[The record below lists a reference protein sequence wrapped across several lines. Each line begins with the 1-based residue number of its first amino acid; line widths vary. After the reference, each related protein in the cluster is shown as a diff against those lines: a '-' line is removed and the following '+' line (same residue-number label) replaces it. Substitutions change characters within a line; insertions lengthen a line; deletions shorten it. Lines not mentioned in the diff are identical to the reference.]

1 MIIKRL
7 IEKLK
12 SKRTKQNF
20 DDSKNVLVSGKN
32 FLTAK
37 ERKLIRLIDGKKN
50 QEYTIKKINIED
62 KQIIKMLSNLGV
74 FENEK
79 IVIYSSNFFKTAFM
93 VSVLGINFALDKS
106 ILKEIIVE

>member
-1 MIIKRL
+1 M
-7 IEKLK
+7 K
-12 SKRTKQNF
+12 SKNNKQNF
-20 DDSKNVLVSGKN
+20 VDSKNSLN
-32 FLTAK
+32 LK

-50 QEYTIKKINIED
+50 QEYTIKKINIDD
-62 KQIIKMLSNLGV
+62 KQILKMLSNLGV

-79 IVIYSSNFFKTAFM
+79 IVVYTSNFFKTAFM

>member
-7 IEKLK
+7 IGKLK
-12 SKRTKQNF
+12 SKKTNQNF
-20 DDSKNVLVSGKN
+20 EKGKNVFVSGEN

-50 QEYTIKKINIED
+50 QEYTIKKINIENE
-62 KQIIKMLSNLGV
+62 QILKMLSTFGV
-74 FENEK
+74 LENEK
-79 IVIYSSNFFKTAFM
+79 IIVYSSNFFKTAFM

>member
-1 MIIKRL
+1 MIINRL

-12 SKRTKQNF
+12 SKKINQNF
-20 DDSKNVLVSGKN
+20 DDSKNLSINVKN
-32 FLTAK
+32 SLSLK
-37 ERKLIRLIDGKKN
+37 ERKLIRLIDCKKN

-62 KQIIKMLSNLGV
+62 KEILKMLSNLGV